1 MLDFDKMEY
10 VISKFPD
17 QRVQV
22 VGDVVLD
29 EYLIGRAERLSRE
42 APIPVLELVERK
54 TIPGG
59 AANPAMNVKA
69 LGGETGLVGLVG
81 DDDAGRELIAQ
92 LRAAELDAGGIIT
105 DDARHTTQKTR
116 IIAQEAARFPQQLA
130 RLDRVD
136 RFPPG
141 DKIAAEI
148 VVQMKIAAPVSSAVL
163 LSDYRNGMMT
173 RSLVEAA
180 IAACRDAGNL
190 LIVDSQGELDKY
202 RGCDVIRANDRDVS
216 AYLRRPLRTE
226 ADFETATAELLD
238 TLDTHGIVIGRGA
251 DGVSLRGR
259 RTPYHRFPAANP
271 SEVFDV
277 TGAGDT
283 SVAVSAL
290 GIVSRLNLAE
300 AAFLANVAAG
310 LVVRK
315 LGNATVSPE
324 ELRAALRSVK
334 RDA

>member
-1 MLDFDKMEY
+1 MDTVRLMQ
-10 VISKFPD
+10 VIPRFAR

-69 LGGETGLVGLVG
+69 LGGEASLVALVG
-81 DDDAGRELIAQ
+81 DDAAGKELVARLRTAGIDAS
-92 LRAAELDAGGIIT
+92 GIIKE
-105 DDARHTTQKTR
+105 ASRRTTQKTR
-116 IIAQEAARFPQQLA
+116 IVAQESFRFPQQLA

-136 RFPPG
+136 RHPP
-141 DKIAAEI
+141 DAEI
-148 VVQMKIAAPVSSAVL
+148 EEKIILQLKIGAPVASAVL
-163 LSDYRNGMMT
+163 LSDYRNGMMA
-173 RSLVEAA
+173 RAVVEAA
-180 IAACRDAGNL
+180 IATTTDAGNL

-202 RGCDVIRANDRDVS
+202 RGCDVIRANDRDT
-216 AYLRRPLRTE
+216 ADFLNRPLATE
-226 ADFETATAELLD
+226 ADFEAATADLLEM
-238 TLDTHGIVIGRGA
+238 LDVRAVVIGRGA

-259 RTPYHRFPAANP
+259 NTPYHHFPAANP
-271 SEVFDV
+271 EEVFDV

-283 SVAVSAL
+283 SVAVLAL
-290 GIVSRLNLAE
+290 GIVSGLDLAQ
-300 AAFLANVAAG
+300 AAFLANIAAG

-315 LGNATVSPE
+315 LGNASVSPD
-324 ELRAALRSVK
+324 ELRQAVESVGE
-334 RDA
+334 